1 MATQTGFMFYKSIL
15 KPKLELLRS
24 LTRFHVVKV
33 IGPIDCCSIQNRNP
47 RPPPNSGIF
56 DGRGS
61 LLGKR
66 KINLL
71 KLDKNNV
78 ILFSL
83 ITM

>member
-1 MATQTGFMFYKSIL
+1 MRIAG
-15 KPKLELLRS
+15 S

-33 IGPIDCCSIQNRNP
+33 IGLIDCCSIQNRNP
-47 RPPPNSGIF
+47 RPPPNSWIF
-56 DGRGS
+56 DGCGS
-61 LLGKR
+61 SLGKR

-71 KLDKNNV
+71 KLDKNYV